1 MVFFP
6 QQKAL
11 HISRRTY
18 DCAVSYSKA
27 TTCARKHEAKRT
39 VEKLDRVERRDLP

>member
-1 MVFFP
+1 MVLFP

-18 DCAVSYSKA
+18 NCAVSYSKA
-27 TTCARKHEAKRT
+27 TTCARKYEAKRS
-39 VEKLDRVERRDLP
+39 VEKLDRMERRDLP